1 MRMGEICIIGA
12 GPAGLMAAIH
22 AAMHHVPVVILEAN
36 PTAGRKLLV
45 TGGGRCNF
53 THAGSPQEIAKAFDK
68 QGRFL
73 RHSLYEFSPDDVR
86 RFFESRGLPG
96 TVEPD
101 GCVFP
106 AGNQAT
112 EVRDALVQ
120 EAQRLGV
127 RIQYQIRVNEITAGE
142 EGFTIH
148 AEGRRIAA
156 CESSWPPGA
165 FPGRKRARPATDTAS
180 RSNWAIPSCRRSR
193 RSFL

>member
-1 MRMGEICIIGA
+1 MGEICIIGA

-22 AAMHHVPVVILEAN
+22 AAMHHAPVVILEAN

-53 THAGSPQEIAKAFDK
+53 THAGSPEEIAKAFDK

-86 RFFESRGLPG
+86 QFFQSRGLPG

-142 EGFTIH
+142 DGFTIH
-148 AEGRRIAA
+148 AEESADCRVANHPGHRGPFLAANGLDRRRI
-156 CESSWPPGA
+156 PL
-165 FPGRKRARPATDTAS
+165 R

-193 RSFL
+193 RWCL